1 MKPCRDVAV
10 PKLMDGESNVS
21 KVGRTID
28 ELLEAG
34 VAIAA
39 GDFERADFP
48 RLAGH
53 DCGIAGGVYN
63 FTPV

>member
-1 MKPCRDVAV
+1 MKPWSEVGV

-21 KVGRTID
+21 KVARTID

-34 VAIAA
+34 AIAA

-48 RLAGH
+48 RLAGD